1 MNAATILQRVEEAG
15 VVGAGGAGFPTH
27 VKLKGRAEWLICNG
41 AECEPLLYSDQALME
56 GYAAE
61 LVRGLELAREA
72 TGARHVVIAL
82 KGKYAQAHA
91 RRSPSRRPGPGLNSS
106 SSTTSTRPATSRSS
120 CSR

>member
-1 MNAATILQRVEEAG
+1 MPPEGGPLNERSDHPARVAAAG

-27 VKLKGRAEWLICNG
+27 VKLRGQAEWLICNG

-72 TGARHVVIAL
+72 TGAQRVVIAL
-82 KGKYAQAHA
+82 KGKYTEAQRGA
-91 RRSPSRRPGPGLNSS
+91 RRAGRPGGN
-106 SSTTSTRPATSRSS
+106 
-120 CSR
+120 